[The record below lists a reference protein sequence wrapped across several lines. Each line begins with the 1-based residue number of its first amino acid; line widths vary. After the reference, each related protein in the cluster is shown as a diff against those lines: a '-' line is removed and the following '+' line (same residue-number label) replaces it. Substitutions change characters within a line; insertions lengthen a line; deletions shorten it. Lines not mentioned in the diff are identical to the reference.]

1 MTFLSSMESVMPST
15 TDRQF
20 VDTRSGNISYVQTAD
35 TGPVALFVHGVIV
48 NSHLWRHQLA
58 ALADLR
64 RCIAID
70 LMGHGHT
77 TINPRQPV
85 SFEAQADMLCEFIDA
100 LDIDEIDLVANDSGT
115 GVAQIFAARYP
126 ERLRTLTLTNGDV
139 QDNWPPVEFSG
150 FLDMV
155 KAGGLPQTLQHMLE
169 DKPFFRGPDAME
181 GAYENSASVSDDT
194 IDAYIRPHIASPER
208 TNDLVRFILAFDNAQ
223 TVRIEQKLRE
233 LKVPTLVVWGTG
245 DIFFSKKWSDFLAAT
260 LAGPVT
266 QVEVPN
272 ARLLFPEE
280 RAAELNEALRAFWA
294 RGV

>member
-1 MTFLSSMESVMPST
+1 MSNPS

-20 VDTRSGNISYVQTAD
+20 VDTPSGRISYVENASN
-35 TGPVALFVHGVIV
+35 GPVALFVHGVIV
-48 NSHLWRHQLA
+48 NSHLWRDQLA

-64 RCIAID
+64 RCIAVD
-70 LMGHGHT
+70 LMGHGYT
-77 TINPRQPV
+77 TIAPQQPV
-85 SFEAQADMLCEFIDA
+85 SFEAQADMLYEFIGA
-100 LDIDEIDLVANDSGT
+100 LGIDQIDLVANDSGT

-126 ERLRTLTLTNGDV
+126 ECLRTLTVTNGDV
-139 QDNWPPVEFSG
+139 QDNWPPVNFSG

-155 KAGGLPQTLQHMLE
+155 KAGGLPQTLQRMLD
-169 DKPFFRGPDAME
+169 DKSFFRGPDAME
-181 GAYENSASVSDDT
+181 GAYENSGAVTDDT
-194 IDAYIRPHIASPER
+194 IEAYIRPHLVSPER

-233 LKVPTLVVWGTG
+233 LNVPTLVVWGTG
-245 DIFFSKKWSDFLAAT
+245 DIFFGKEWSDFLANT

-280 RAAELNEALRAFWA
+280 RAEELNSALRDFWT
-294 RGV
+294 RGA

>member
-1 MTFLSSMESVMPST
+1 MSRAIV
-15 TDRQF
+15 RQF
-20 VDTRSGNISYVQTAD
+20 VDTQSGRISYVQTAE

-64 RCIAID
+64 RCVAID

-77 TINPRQPV
+77 TIDPQQPV
-85 SFEAQADMLCEFIDA
+85 SFEAQADMLREFIDA
-100 LDIDEIDLVANDSGT
+100 LDIDQVDLVANDSGT

-139 QDNWPPVEFSG
+139 QDNWPPVNFSG

-155 KAGGLPQTLQHMLE
+155 RAGGLPQTLRRMLD
-169 DKPFFRGPDAME
+169 DKAFFRGPDAME
-181 GAYENSASVSDDT
+181 GAYENSAAVSDET
-194 IDAYIRPHIASPER
+194 IDAYIRPHLASPER
-208 TNDLVRFILAFDNAQ
+208 TEDLVRFILAFDNAQ
-223 TVRIEQKLRE
+223 TVRIESQLRE

-245 DIFFSKKWSDFLAAT
+245 DIFFGREWSDFLANT
-260 LAGPVT
+260 LAGSVT
-266 QVEVPN
+266 QVEIPD

-280 RAAELNEALRAFWA
+280 RAGELSAALRSFWTS
-294 RGV
+294 GV